1 MSSSSTNLRDNSEV
15 STPIMRPCSGFGGFL
30 ESRRL
35 FFHHEWSWSEIV
47 CAVVVVV
54 AACQSQSSP
63 PPTPTAMN
71 GFVTIE
77 LPKSATPCD
86 GGQWFVDGEAQGRY
100 PVGYISERMMD
111 FFGKGWVQ
119 GGNLEVSLVKGIFPG
134 DTITVKGIITEKI
147 PEGDAIRLVLDVW
160 LENQAGEPATAGI
173 ASGLVEG

>member
-1 MSSSSTNLRDNSEV
+1 MIKAHKDLDIGDEIDPVTYEITQEKIN
-15 STPIMRPCSGFGGFL
+15 IY
-30 ESRRL
+30 SRYV
-35 FFHHEWSWSEIV
+35 FHGKDTKNIHTDDEI
-47 CAVVVVV
+47 ARS
-54 AACQSQSSP
+54 A
-63 PPTPTAMN
+63 
-71 GFVTIE
+71 G
-77 LPKSATPCD
+77 LPRAL
-86 GGQWFVDGEAQGRY
+86 AQGRY

>member
-1 MSSSSTNLRDNSEV
+1 MIKAHKELDIGDEIDPVTYEITQEKIN
-15 STPIMRPCSGFGGFL
+15 IY
-30 ESRRL
+30 SRYV
-35 FFHHEWSWSEIV
+35 FHGKDSKNIHTDDEI
-47 CAVVVVV
+47 ARS
-54 AACQSQSSP
+54 A
-63 PPTPTAMN
+63 
-71 GFVTIE
+71 G
-77 LPKSATPCD
+77 LPRAL
-86 GGQWFVDGEAQGRY
+86 AQGRY